1 MYGHPRPRRSAAGPD
16 LSPSRRRPR
25 LPLSSRRPT
34 RLPLVPLALI
44 LVLMVALGA
53 ALALSGCGSN
63 GTTST
68 TAASTGTT
76 APGATETTAAPN
88 ETTATT
94 APSAGTTAT
103 TAAQGGEGVFPVTLT
118 DDNGNSVT
126 VKSRPI
132 RIVSTAPAGT
142 EILFAI
148 GAGDRVVGVTSLDD
162 YPPEAKDIAKI
173 GDFQANTEAIMALSP
188 DLVVGYSGNEEALTP
203 VQKAG
208 APVLILNPTTLDQIY
223 ANIEMLGKATGETG
237 NAAMVVDTIKA
248 QVKEVTD
255 VAAKQQFSPKVFY
268 ALDNTLWTA
277 GPGSF
282 VDELLKLVG
291 ATNVGSM
298 PGSDSSGAQA
308 YYQFAPEQLIAADP
322 DVILLPNTAYKSID
336 EFVNDPRFAK
346 LSAVQDGHVYLIND
360 TIVTRPGPR
369 IGEGLKALF
378 DAVQAG
384 SQ

>member
-1 MYGHPRPRRSAAGPD
+1 MHGHPRPRRSAAGPD
-16 LSPSRRRPR
+16 LSPFRRHP
-25 LPLSSRRPT
+25 
-34 RLPLVPLALI
+34 RLPLVPLALA
-44 LVLMVALGA
+44 LVLMLALGA
-53 ALALSGCGSN
+53 ALVLAGCGAS
-63 GTTST
+63 GTTVT
-68 TAASTGTT
+68 TAAPTATS
-76 APGATETTAAPN
+76 APGATETTAAP
-88 ETTATT
+88 TQ
-94 APSAGTTAT
+94 TTAT
-103 TAAQGGEGVFPVTLT
+103 TAASAPTTVTTAAQGSEGAFPVTLT

-126 VKSRPI
+126 IKSKPA
-132 RIVSTAPAGT
+132 RIVSTAPAST

-173 GDFQANTEAIMALSP
+173 GDFQANTEAVMALSP
-188 DLVVGYSGNEEALTP
+188 DLVVGYSGNEEALAP

-208 APVLILNPTTLDQIY
+208 APVLILNPATLDQIY
-223 ANIEMLGKATGETG
+223 ANIDMLGKATGATG
-237 NAAMVVDTIKA
+237 KADEVVDSIKA

-255 VAAKQQFSPKVFY
+255 AAAKQQFSPKVFY

-291 ATNVGSM
+291 ATNIGSL

-336 EFVNDPRFAK
+336 EFVNDPRFTK

-369 IGEGLKALF
+369 VGEGLKALF